1 MHCVHGD
8 NATFDVV
15 GFSRGVWVIASPFIY
30 SFAEL
35 NYVLIIE
42 YSNASEWTRNSIR
55 DEVVAYVTCVTAAL
69 FLTEEIKLSI
79 LMFHSNK

>member
-15 GFSRGVWVIASPFIY
+15 GFSRGVWVVWVIASPFIY
-30 SFAEL
+30 SFAAL

-42 YSNASEWTRNSIR
+42 YSNASEWLCSELAT
-55 DEVVAYVTCVTAAL
+55 V
-69 FLTEEIKLSI
+69 
-79 LMFHSNK
+79 